1 MQPLKKSKD
10 ATPCCKIC
18 FKEIKCDAFHQIFS
32 NQTICSNCIKN
43 LKPEFIEFKIK
54 NCKAIAIYRYDDL
67 IKGMIFQYKGCHD
80 YELKSVFLNYV
91 KNFLKIMY
99 FSYII
104 VPMPSYFKDDEIR
117 GYNHVE
123 EIFKELNLKMEK
135 VLVKNKKHK
144 QSDLN
149 YTERHKVK
157 EVLEAK
163 NAEKIRNK
171 KILLVDDICTT
182 GSSLRAAIDI
192 LKEYNPKTIEVLVIA
207 KREFSEEER
216 AKLSEKIE
224 IL

>member
-54 NCKAIAIYRYDDL
+54 NCKAIAIYRYDDV

-135 VLVKNKKHK
+135 VLVNIYVPV
-144 QSDLN
+144 LN
-149 YTERHKVK
+149 SSYDMFIPQKSLMYD
-157 EVLEAK
+157 VLEL
-163 NAEKIRNK
+163 IK
-171 KILLVDDICTT
+171 KAV
-182 GSSLRAAIDI
+182 
-192 LKEYNPKTIEVLVIA
+192 V
-207 KREFSEEER
+207 
-216 AKLSEKIE
+216 KLSDGRFFADQNTAICRRDNAKCRRWVLIRSYPSAF
-224 IL
+224 I